1 MVYADGSS
9 PLPDA
14 GAGNE
19 LWVAEQVVAVPMNV
33 GHMTAWPIMA
43 ENKFEV
49 GYFYPPKLTAD
60 ARRRSSLNEHVH
72 GVTRFSKHPDA
83 AWEWLKWHSSK
94 EFNVGGILSG
104 KVGAVG
110 RPDVFADPRVQ
121 EVMPHYSLLAPLME
135 DIEPDWFARNYRGNE
150 LEDESN
156 AVMQAYM
163 LGDHT
168 TNQAA
173 EILANECQLILDK
186 PPA

>member
-1 MVYADGSS
+1 
-9 PLPDA
+9 
-14 GAGNE
+14 
-19 LWVAEQVVAVPMNV
+19 
-33 GHMTAWPIMA
+33 
-43 ENKFEV
+43 
-49 GYFYPPKLTAD
+49 
-60 ARRRSSLNEHVH
+60 
-72 GVTRFSKHPDA
+72 
-83 AWEWLKWHSSK
+83 
-94 EFNVGGILSG
+94 
-104 KVGAVG
+104 
-110 RPDVFADPRVQ
+110 
-121 EVMPHYSLLAPLME
+121 ME